1 MSRRKLA
8 IFGATGSIG
17 TQALDVI
24 RNYRSEFDIVLL
36 TANKNVA
43 LLKELAGE
51 FEPKYVSTPDP
62 EAAAMLKADP
72 QTGPHFIDFKQ
83 ATELLRTDEADL
95 VLNALVGAAG
105 LKITLA
111 ALIAGKKL
119 LLANKESLV
128 VGGEFINRA
137 FSDWRNYIIPVDSE
151 HSAIF
156 QALLGES
163 TDTVKQVILTASGG
177 PFRSFSVEELEQVTP
192 EQALEHPTWKMGK
205 KITVDSATLM
215 NKGLEVIEAHY
226 LFGISYDRI
235 KVVIHPQSIVHGMVL
250 FSDGTIKAVLSK
262 PDMKLPIEYALFHPK
277 RRDQLIEPLEYT
289 NMTLTF
295 EKPDM
300 KRFPALSL
308 AYEAGRKG
316 GSMPAVLNAANEV
329 AVNAFLK
336 GKIKFTDIPKII
348 EKTMESAG
356 WKSIETLRDIVD
368 ADLSARR
375 KALEFVR
382 SFGR

>member
-24 RNYRSEFDIVLL
+24 RNYRNEFDIVLL

-72 QTGPHFIDFKQ
+72 QTGPRFIDFKQ

-226 LFGISYDRI
+226 LFGIPYDRI

-262 PDMKLPIEYALFHPK
+262 PDMKLPIEYALFYPK

-356 WKSIETLRDIVD
+356 WKSIETLRDIVN